1 MEIEKPFTV
10 RHSYRQRLTA
20 RPEKVFPL
28 LCPVREA
35 DWVDGWDPPLV
46 LSNSGVIEP
55 GCIFI
60 TPGDEGSDAV
70 WVTTRHDPTEFE
82 VEFVKVTPGTTVAR
96 IEIQLEDA
104 PDGGTFCYVS
114 YAYTALSE
122 AGRNFVES
130 FTEDRYETFMGE
142 WETALNYYLANGSKL
157 PSIGG
162 D

>member
-1 MEIEKPFTV
+1 MEIEKPITI
-10 RHSYRQRLTA
+10 RHSYRQRLAA

-35 DWVDGWDPPLV
+35 DWIDGWDPPLV
-46 LSNSGVIEP
+46 LSNTGVAESGCV
-55 GCIFI
+55 FT
-60 TPGDEGSDAV
+60 TPGDEGNDAI
-70 WVTTRHDPTEFE
+70 WVIIRHDPQAWLI
-82 VEFVKVTPGTTVAR
+82 EFVKVTPGTTVGR

-122 AGRNFVES
+122 SGRAFVEA
-130 FTEDRYETFMGE
+130 FTETRYEAFMRE
-142 WETALNYYLANGSKL
+142 WETALNYYLSHGAKL
-157 PSIGG
+157 PSLG